1 VDEIRHR
8 LQALWRRDIKRRFI
22 AGGLDLAAALAR
34 AGIMPGARGRGAI
47 FTLHH
52 VRPWTPRAF
61 QPSAHL
67 EITPDFLDQA
77 LERLTAEGYEFI
89 RLEDVPARLAG
100 TSKRPFA
107 AFTLDDGNRNNV
119 EHALPVFERHG
130 VPFTVF
136 VAQGF
141 AERTH
146 TLWWETVA
154 EVLGRAWEITFDFG
168 TGPETLDTGSEA
180 KKFDAFDR
188 FSNYVG
194 HLDERTAVS
203 GIDRF
208 ARTFGVEPL
217 EITAELT
224 MDAAELAKL
233 ALHPLA
239 TLGAHTVSHRAVSRL
254 TDDEARSEMTRSA
267 DWIEGLTG
275 RRPVEIAYPYGYR
288 RAVGQRD
295 QDIAAALG
303 FTVGVTTQPGTL
315 SAASM
320 ARPTGLPRIS
330 LNGHY
335 QQARFVSALAAGIPF
350 ALKRQP

>member
-1 VDEIRHR
+1 VEEIRQR

-34 AGIMPGARGRGAI
+34 AGIMPGARGHGAI

-52 VRPWTPRAF
+52 VRPWTTRPF

-67 EITPDFLDQA
+67 EITPDFLDEA

-89 RLEDVPARLAG
+89 RLADVPTRLAD

-107 AFTLDDGNRNNV
+107 AFTLDDGNRNNA

-130 VPFTVF
+130 APFTVF

-154 EVLGRAWEITFDFG
+154 EILGREREITFDFG
-168 TGPETLDTGSEA
+168 AGAETLDVGSGA

-188 FSNYVG
+188 FSAFVG
-194 HLDERTAVS
+194 HFDEQTAVAS
-203 GIDRF
+203 INRC
-208 ARTFGVEPL
+208 ARTLGVEPL
-217 EITAELT
+217 EITAKLT
-224 MDAAELAKL
+224 MDEAELASL
-233 ALHPLA
+233 ARHPLA

-254 TDDEARSEMTRSA
+254 TDEEARAEMAHSA
-267 DWIEGLTG
+267 DWIEALAG

-288 RAVGQRD
+288 QAVGQRD
-295 QDIAAALG
+295 QDIASALG
-303 FTVGVTTQPGTL
+303 FTVGVTTRPGTL

-350 ALKRQP
+350 SLKR